1 MNITY
6 LKPFLNSQPSQDY
19 AESTWHERYLIEDP
33 KVVMRLVN
41 NLKYLFNIQPGD
53 YLTFVLGFG
62 ECKTNDEALKYWV
75 MDQLSQEPVGYDDVL
90 RFLIDSLNS
99 QLMMEAF

>member
-6 LKPFLNSQPSQDY
+6 LKPFLHSQPSQDY
-19 AESTWHERYLIEDP
+19 VESTWHERYLIEDP